1 MTGYVFIKAD
11 HLGPDCVTTYND
23 VEVWSAVKPPAWTE
37 NMASAQA
44 REMPSAVAAL
54 FDADRNDQ
62 EVRLGRKQP
71 LHCVFVAGNAVV
83 DTSRRVS

>member
-44 REMPSAVAAL
+44 REMPSAVAVAPDCAPLTKNLTSSAAL
-54 FDADRNDQ
+54 
-62 EVRLGRKQP
+62 
-71 LHCVFVAGNAVV
+71 LHVIA
-83 DTSRRVS
+83 T